1 MKQMNNEHDSLNELF
16 DELFPLCRSI
26 SGEGIEKTIDI
37 LGKWLPLEREF
48 IKSGTEIFDW
58 TTPPQWNF
66 KRARLWGPFG
76 ELICDSAV
84 NNLHVVNYSSP
95 VKGYFSLD
103 ELRPHLHSIPD
114 KPKAI
119 PYVTSYYKRTWGFC
133 LADDVKRKL
142 KDGTYYAEIDSHFD
156 DNGEIPY
163 AQSVLK
169 GESKKEILLT
179 SYICHPSL
187 ANNELS
193 GPLALVALFH
203 RVNKWPKRRFTYRFL
218 FNPET
223 IGSLCFLHNYYEK
236 LNEAIEAGLILT
248 CTGGPNSKLRYK
260 ASRNENNIFNKV
272 INDLP
277 ELNEAWNLI
286 SFSPLDGSDERQY
299 CAPGFNWPIG
309 QVSRTPPGEYDGYH
323 NSLDT
328 KDFMQISQVIETVDE
343 LESLLRIGEL
353 FGKPLNMKPY
363 GEPQLGKRGL
373 YPNMNTP
380 AVKSNSSDGL
390 SDGRKTLNHILTI
403 LSEADGT
410 QFMSDILKKAPQKLN
425 LSETMRIIERLERE
439 KLIKFNTGK
448 TL

>member
-1 MKQMNNEHDSLNELF
+1 MKKINNEHDSLNELF

-26 SGEGIEKTIDI
+26 SGEGIEKTIDT

-48 IKSGTEIFDW
+48 IKSGTEVFDW

-66 KRARLWGPFG
+66 KRARLWGPSG

-95 VKGYFSLD
+95 VKGHFSLD
-103 ELRPHLHSIPD
+103 ELQPHLHSIPE

-142 KDGTYYAEIDSHFD
+142 KGGTYYAEIDSHFD

-203 RVNKWPKRRFTYRFL
+203 RINKWPKRRFTYRFL

-236 LNEAIEAGLILT
+236 LNETIEAGLILT

-277 ELNEAWNLI
+277 ELNETWNLI

-309 QVSRTPPGEYDGYH
+309 QVSRTPPGEYEGYH

-328 KDFMQISQVIETVDE
+328 KDFMQISQVIGTVDE
-343 LESLLRIGEL
+343 VESLLRIGEL

-380 AVKSNSSDGL
+380 AVKNNSSDGL

-410 QFMSDILKKAPQKLN
+410 KFMSDILKKAPQKLN
-425 LSETMRIIERLERE
+425 LPETMRIIERLERE
-439 KLIKFNTGK
+439 KLIKFNAGK